1 MVNADTIKNT
11 LISLSIKQY
20 TAVKILLSFQ
30 LKEGG
35 SSSTRFLLLF
45 HEQGRRDPVTCLK
58 VIGKRHP
65 MAAQHS
71 CASASPSSA
80 PASQSMSQTRLA
92 QTAELRICQNNY
104 FSNKSI
110 LQKASHFFYAIA
122 LWLD

>member
-30 LKEGG
+30 LKAGG

-65 MAAQHS
+65 MAAQRF
-71 CASASPSSA
+71 CT
-80 PASQSMSQTRLA
+80 PASHSMSQARLA

-104 FSNKSI
+104 LSNKSI
-110 LQKASHFFYAIA
+110 LQKDSHFFMQ
-122 LWLD
+122 